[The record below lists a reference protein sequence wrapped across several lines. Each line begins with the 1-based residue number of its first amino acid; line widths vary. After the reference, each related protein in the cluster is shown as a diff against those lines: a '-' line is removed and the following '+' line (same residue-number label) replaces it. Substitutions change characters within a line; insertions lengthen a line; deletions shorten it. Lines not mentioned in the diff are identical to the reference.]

1 MSRLLRV
8 ELARYRSRRIIA
20 LLLLLAALLAALVAF
35 KSAWDTRPIT
45 RQEAA
50 TARAN
55 AEMEPQNGDVKQELD
70 ACLANPEQ
78 YLGTGTTAEDCR
90 ENFTG
95 SPSNYLP
102 RKQLDLDGTVKGNGL
117 GVAIAVAGLLVIAAA
132 VFAGSDWASG
142 SIVTQLLFEPRRS
155 RVWVAKAI
163 AVTVASGAVAL
174 VTIGGFW
181 LALYLVAADRGAPHG
196 SAVVS
201 DVGWHVLRA
210 VLFATGAALGAF
222 ALTMLFRHSVATLAL
237 LFTYAVGGE
246 LFAILLPVDNLG
258 RWTLGNNVYGW
269 LETQMRYFDPSA
281 PCARLGNCNGLEHIG
296 HLQGGVYLL
305 VLLLVAVLAS
315 LVTFRRRDVAAA

>member
-1 MSRLLRV
+1 MSGLLRV
-8 ELARYRSRRIIA
+8 ELARYGARRIIV
-20 LLLLLAALLAALVAF
+20 LLLLLAALLAALVAL

-55 AEMEPQNGDVKQELD
+55 AEMEPQSGEVRQELD
-70 ACLANPEQ
+70 ACLADPEQ
-78 YLGTGTTAEDCR
+78 YLGTGTTATDCR
-90 ENFTG
+90 DNFTG

-102 RKQLDLDGTVKGNGL
+102 RKPLDLHGTIKGNGL
-117 GVAIAVAGLLVIAAA
+117 GVALSVAGLLVIAASI
-132 VFAGSDWASG
+132 FAGSDWASG
-142 SIVTQLLFEPRRS
+142 SMVTQLLFEPRRS
-155 RVWVAKAI
+155 RVWLAKAI
-163 AVTVASGAVAL
+163 AVTLASGVVAL

-181 LALYLVAADRGAPHG
+181 LALYLVAVDRGVPHG
-196 SAVVS
+196 SGVVS

-210 VLFATGAALGAF
+210 VLFAMGAALGAF

-237 LFTYAVGGE
+237 LFTYSVGGE
-246 LFAILLPVDNLG
+246 LLAILVPLDNLG

-281 PCARLGNCNGLEHIG
+281 PCARLGNCNGFEHIG

-305 VLLLVAVLAS
+305 VLLLVAVVPSLLA
-315 LVTFRRRDVAAA
+315 FRRRDVAAA